1 MVGKIGTNTS
11 THQLAVSE
19 FSNEQLKNTANRELR
34 ALDRSRGGSST
45 ILDKGTL
52 GRFVA
57 HALHLG
63 QRTEFV
69 REQNTKV
76 VAAFARALDHKGI
89 DGTLRDHAVQSLRE
103 RVANLNSQKTILTFA
118 DLDSVLEQMDA
129 KALDIV
135 TSYLP
140 ASSDKAKGMLKIKE
154 DGAQFTAIAEK
165 HKLET
170 PEIKEKFRNALEAR
184 ILGLAND
191 PQVGPSAVLHSLHEL
206 AEESAVGLTP
216 GHYDKP
222 VVDLFNEFPVGLTDP
237 KIIQDGSYQIQGNPK
252 EGAQTFIYFKRNS
265 ADNIPYDAQGA
276 VDRRQAA
283 LGNSAKADTPAAK
296 GLWANAEQ
304 KYHFSVDKQALHNGQ
319 AWPLLHDL
327 LTSEENPFLQWKIG
341 NPNGLGAS
349 VKTELDHLKK
359 DFFETGPQLVSDASG
374 KKKTY
379 PPIPQMEQDL
389 EKAKNLQG
397 LRKDMVT
404 KGSMSQD
411 DYNKYGRALA
421 AQEAEVNY
429 VLGEFKKKHEDLS
442 SDGRCVDGAQFT
454 LYTQNDP
461 DKPWQA
467 DDVKKYTQFLSKL
480 EDILTNAGIEPGQLP
495 ESDVVVPGLRFAT
508 VRDEGIGDAAERSH
522 AGLDYQ
528 NPPEWL
534 KQQYRD
540 TDFFKLSAQTVSLE
554 NPAIKT

>member
-1 MVGKIGTNTS
+1 
-11 THQLAVSE
+11 
-19 FSNEQLKNTANRELR
+19 
-34 ALDRSRGGSST
+34 
-45 ILDKGTL
+45 
-52 GRFVA
+52 
-57 HALHLG
+57 
-63 QRTEFV
+63 
-69 REQNTKV
+69 
-76 VAAFARALDHKGI
+76 
-89 DGTLRDHAVQSLRE
+89 
-103 RVANLNSQKTILTFA
+103 
-118 DLDSVLEQMDA
+118 
-129 KALDIV
+129 
-135 TSYLP
+135 
-140 ASSDKAKGMLKIKE
+140 
-154 DGAQFTAIAEK
+154 
-165 HKLET
+165 
-170 PEIKEKFRNALEAR
+170 
-184 ILGLAND
+184 
-191 PQVGPSAVLHSLHEL
+191 
-206 AEESAVGLTP
+206 
-216 GHYDKP
+216 
-222 VVDLFNEFPVGLTDP
+222 VDLFNEFPVGLTDP

-480 EDILTNAGIEPGQLP
+480 EGILTNAGIEPGQLP
-495 ESDVVVPGLRFAT
+495 ESDVVVPGQRFAT
-508 VRDEGIGDAAERSH
+508 FRDEGMGDAAEKSH
-522 AGLDYQ
+522 AGLD
-528 NPPEWL
+528 
-534 KQQYRD
+534 
-540 TDFFKLSAQTVSLE
+540 
-554 NPAIKT
+554 